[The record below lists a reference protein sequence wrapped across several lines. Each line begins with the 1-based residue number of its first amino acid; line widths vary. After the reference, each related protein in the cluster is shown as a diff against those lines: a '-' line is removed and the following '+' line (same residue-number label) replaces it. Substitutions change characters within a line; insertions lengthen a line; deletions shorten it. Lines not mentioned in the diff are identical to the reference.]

1 MKTPMTKKVELFTI
15 KLKKKAPRNGAL
27 TCREAEINRLQT
39 AIFQVLRPVN
49 EKEMMAY
56 VAKKQHP
63 KRCRLQPTPITP
75 PLKAI
80 ILMKTTLHR
89 NQPVGGS
96 VLWKEHSNL

>member
-1 MKTPMTKKVELFTI
+1 MKTSMTKKVELFTI
-15 KLKKKAPRNGAL
+15 KLKKKAPRNRAL
-27 TCREAEINRLQT
+27 TCREAEINRLPT

-63 KRCRLQPTPITP
+63 KRCRLQPTPITRP
-75 PLKAI
+75 PKGI
-80 ILMKTTLHR
+80 ILMITTSHR
-89 NQPVGGS
+89 NKSDGES